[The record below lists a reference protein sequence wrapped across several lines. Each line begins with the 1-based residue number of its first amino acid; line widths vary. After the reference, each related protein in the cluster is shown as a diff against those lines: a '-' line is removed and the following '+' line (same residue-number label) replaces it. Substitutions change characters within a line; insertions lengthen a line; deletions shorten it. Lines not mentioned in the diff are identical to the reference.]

1 MAHPLRELG
10 EEAVIARVGDVIADA
25 ATEERRTAGEDVRQA
40 ARRVAIGIATGMLT
54 ASRPE
59 IAAHSDDVHIVA
71 GAIARWL
78 GLSGQQ
84 LEDVL
89 VAARLH
95 DIGKLAIPAGLLD
108 KQTLLDPIEWMAIRR
123 HTIVGEQ
130 ILVSVPE
137 LRGAARLVRHSHER
151 WDGFGYPDGL
161 SGEEIP
167 LGSRIISCADAFAVI
182 RSDRA
187 YRPGSSTA
195 EALAEIHACA
205 GTQFDPAVVE
215 ALEALAGGLRIA
227 ADRLRPQSGRASRL
241 IALLLIVGV
250 GACGSA
256 LARSG
261 LIPQAK
267 PPRAAPAAVAGPRA
281 SSATGS
287 GGLAGSAASAA
298 APTGRP
304 AGVSGLAGAAGAT
317 GSPSRLTLLAHGL
330 GLPSA
335 TVANPDNGGAPAS
348 GVESPGGEGQ
358 PGVPDHGQGEGHGKG
373 KGHGQALG
381 QGHEQTQ
388 GGENGSTGHANGAGK
403 TKPHPGST
411 GVGASKKGGNPKP
424 NSDGTLS
431 GGSSNGKFG
440 NGGGTGQGTSKVKQ
454 PNPAKPGKSS
464 HTIQTPD
471 QSPSSAAPGN
481 GNGNGGGNGTGN
493 GNGI

>member
-182 RSDRA
+182 RSDRS

-267 PPRAAPAAVAGPRA
+267 PPRAAPAAVAMGIPAGHVDGGMEWVGYYSTGDATVYAGAPKGQMWYTAWWPSFRLCGVVT
-281 SSATGS
+281 SSQINRPGYEIVFADPS
-287 GGLAGSAASAA
+287 AYRQYQLAG
-298 APTGRP
+298 P
-304 AGVSGLAGAAGAT
+304 AMPLFLYRVNV
-317 GSPSRLTLLAHGL
+317 PSC
-330 GLPSA
+330 P
-335 TVANPDNGGAPAS
+335 
-348 GVESPGGEGQ
+348 
-358 PGVPDHGQGEGHGKG
+358 
-373 KGHGQALG
+373 
-381 QGHEQTQ
+381 
-388 GGENGSTGHANGAGK
+388 
-403 TKPHPGST
+403 
-411 GVGASKKGGNPKP
+411 
-424 NSDGTLS
+424 
-431 GGSSNGKFG
+431 
-440 NGGGTGQGTSKVKQ
+440 
-454 PNPAKPGKSS
+454 
-464 HTIQTPD
+464 
-471 QSPSSAAPGN
+471 
-481 GNGNGGGNGTGN
+481 
-493 GNGI
+493 

>member
-1 MAHPLRELG
+1 MAHPPGELG

-25 ATEERRTAGEDVRQA
+25 ATEGRRTAGEDARQA

-71 GAIARWL
+71 GAMARWL
-78 GLSGQQ
+78 GLSGQR

-95 DIGKLAIPAGLLD
+95 DIGKLAIPAGLLG
-108 KQTLLDPIEWMAIRR
+108 KQTPLDPIEWVAIRR

-182 RSDRA
+182 RSDRS

-205 GTQFDPAVVE
+205 GTHFDPAVVE

-227 ADRLRPQSGRASRL
+227 ADRLRLQSGRASRL
-241 IALLLIVGV
+241 FALLLIVGV
-250 GACGSA
+250 GASASA

-261 LIPQAK
+261 LIPDAK
-267 PPRAAPAAVAGPRA
+267 PPHAAPAAVAGPRT

-287 GGLAGSAASAA
+287 GGLAQSAASAP

-304 AGVSGLAGAAGAT
+304 AGVPGLAGAAGAT
-317 GSPSRLTLLAHGL
+317 GSPSRLTLLAYGL
-330 GLPSA
+330 GFPSA
-335 TVANPDNGGAPAS
+335 MVANPDNGDVPA
-348 GVESPGGEGQ
+348 GGTGSPGGEGQ

-373 KGHGQALG
+373 QGKGHGQAPG
-381 QGHEQTQ
+381 QGHQTAEQTQ
-388 GGENGSTGHANGAGK
+388 GGENGSAGHGNGA
-403 TKPHPGST
+403 
-411 GVGASKKGGNPKP
+411 
-424 NSDGTLS
+424 
-431 GGSSNGKFG
+431 
-440 NGGGTGQGTSKVKQ
+440 GTGQGTSKVKQ
-454 PNPAKPGKSS
+454 PKPAKPGKSS

-481 GNGNGGGNGTGN
+481 GNGNGGNGN
-493 GNGI
+493 GNGNPDAGGNGNPDAGGNGNGGGNGKGQG